1 MLFLREGYILFQ
13 NSSMV
18 AWYKVL
24 DFTFVFW
31 RGIWRGSFL
40 QKCFRTS
47 IFPMTILNLCGRPLL
62 LFIVCVSWGRDFESV
77 HCSSLSIYGSARDR
91 RCLVNTSWKLIKII
105 YTRWACFIYACFM
118 DCVTFSSIVN
128 WFCQH
133 SLFIYYDCD
142 SNSCL
147 QHHFYWLH
155 EILHVYKICNLPL

>member
-1 MLFLREGYILFQ
+1 
-13 NSSMV
+13 MV

-118 DCVTFSSIVN
+118 DCVTFSSTDSASIHCSFTMIAIPTLVSN
-128 WFCQH
+128 TISIDFMKF
-133 SLFIYYDCD
+133 SMFIKFAI
-142 SNSCL
+142 CL
-147 QHHFYWLH
+147 CSQFNYLLLRSPRW
-155 EILHVYKICNLPL
+155 